1 MGGGRV
7 GGWEGG
13 RVSCGGVIGGRVERM
28 SDASTSILNTSDHKN
43 EFVYVC
49 VCAHMCMCPHV
60 DVCMCPHAHVPT
72 CVCAHMCMCPH
83 VYVPTCVCA
92 HILHTCA
99 ACI

>member
-1 MGGGRV
+1 MRGWEGWEGRRKGGRV

-49 VCAHMCMCPHV
+49 VCAHMWM
-60 DVCMCPHAHVPT
+60 
-72 CVCAHMCMCPH
+72 CVCAHMHMCPH

-99 ACI
+99 ASI